1 MRPFIIAVC
10 FIVIEIMPTNIG
22 YGQVAAVKFIV
33 KVPEPDTSK
42 NRNVFLAGSFN
53 GWSSHDSL
61 YIMNPDDD
69 TTYSLLVPLFEGKS
83 YSYKYTRGNWNTV
96 EIRRDD
102 SDITNR
108 RLYSRDGTVQYDTVS
123 KWKSP
128 PQPKAPSPQMQKLM
142 ASRDSAKIELQS
154 TLDKLLVI
162 LKQYNEAMLA
172 PQPNER
178 AHKKLNKQAMEQ
190 VTRLYK
196 TIESKV
202 WQMGTSLSPEQK
214 QKILTA
220 IKESNGS
227 KDFLGSL
234 GKAYGEALK

>member
-1 MRPFIIAVC
+1 MRSFIIAPW
-10 FIVIEIMPTNIG
+10 FMIIEIMAIHIG
-22 YGQVAAVKFIV
+22 YSQVAAVKFIV

-61 YIMNPDDD
+61 YIMNRDDE
-69 TTYSLLVPLFEGKS
+69 TTYSLLVPLFEGKT
-83 YSYKYTRGNWNTV
+83 YTYKYTRGNWNTV
-96 EIRRDD
+96 EIRTDD

-108 RLYSRDGTVQYDTVS
+108 RLYSRNGIVLYDTVS
-123 KWKSP
+123 RWKSP
-128 PQPKAPSPQMQKLM
+128 VQPKSPSFQMQKLM
-142 ASRDSAKIELQS
+142 AMRDSAKLELQS
-154 TLDKLLVI
+154 TLNKLLVI
-162 LKQYNEAMLA
+162 LKHYNEAMLA

-178 AHKKLNKQAMEQ
+178 LRKKLNKQTMEQ
-190 VTRLYK
+190 VTKLYR

-202 WQMGTSLSPEQK
+202 WEMGTSLSPEQK

-220 IKESNGS
+220 MKNSNGS

>member
-1 MRPFIIAVC
+1 MRSFLIAVC
-10 FIVIEIMPTNIG
+10 LMITQIAAVDTV
-22 YGQVAAVKFIV
+22 YSQVAAVKFIV

-61 YIMNPDDD
+61 YIMNREDE
-69 TTYSLLVPLFEGKS
+69 TTYSLLVPLFEGKT
-83 YSYKYTRGNWNTV
+83 YTYKYTRGNWNTV
-96 EIRRDD
+96 EIRADD
-102 SDITNR
+102 SDIMNR
-108 RLYSRDGTVQYDTVS
+108 HLYSHNGAVQYDTVY

-128 PQPKAPSPQMQKLM
+128 AQQKSLSPQMQKLM
-142 ASRDSAKIELQS
+142 AMRDSTKIELQK
-154 TLDKLLVI
+154 TLDKLIAVLR
-162 LKQYNEAMLA
+162 QYNEAMLA
-172 PQPNER
+172 PQPNEHL
-178 AHKKLNKQAMEQ
+178 HKKLNKQAMEQ

-202 WQMGTSLSPEQK
+202 WEMGTSLAPEQK

-220 IKESNGS
+220 MKESSGS
-227 KDFLGSL
+227 KDFLGML